1 VDQSLFHLIN
11 QQWTSPAVDLFMAA
25 LSDSDIWRPLFIAIG
40 ASALF
45 FGGFKARAFVIC
57 LLLSLLITGQL
68 TGVLKSAV
76 NRHRPKQ
83 VETVRMVQ
91 LRRTSPKFLTVFKK
105 PTIRFSDSSD
115 RTRSGPSFPSGH
127 VTTNCV
133 IAVFCTLFYRRR
145 GWLYWFIAAAVGY
158 SRIYLGA
165 HWPSDVIATL
175 FLAIGEA
182 LLLLGLC
189 ELIWRTAAR
198 KWAPNLYARHPSLIV
213 GHASSLPSPHSQ
225 ARHGTS
231 SSDRRTGGS
240 RHSP

>member
-1 VDQSLFHLIN
+1 MDQSFFHLIN
-11 QQWTSPAVDLFMAA
+11 QQWTSPFLDLFMAA
-25 LSDSDIWRPLFIAIG
+25 MSDANIWRPLFVAVG
-40 ASALF
+40 VSALL
-45 FGGFKARAFVIC
+45 FGGFKARAFVVC
-57 LLLSLLITGQL
+57 LVLSLLIGGLVTSA
-68 TGVLKSAV
+68 LKSTV
-76 NRHRPKQ
+76 DRRRPKQ
-83 VETVRMVQ
+83 VESVRMVQ
-91 LRRTSPKFLTVFKK
+91 LQKARPKFLALFKK
-105 PTIRFSDSSD
+105 PIIRFSDSSD
-115 RTRSGPSFPSGH
+115 RSRLGPSFPSGH

-133 IAVFCTLFYRRR
+133 IAVFCTLFYRQR

-198 KWAPNLYARHPSLIV
+198 KWAPNLYGRHPSLIV
-213 GHASSLPSPHSQ
+213 GHASSLPFPHSQ

-231 SSDRRTGGS
+231 PSDRRTGGS